1 MRAGVVGVVAVSA
14 LAAGVSPASA
24 EVRQSVVGVGGMAFH
39 SDRLTFAF
47 DAHAV
52 AGAQWR
58 SRGTFHV
65 WHAGP
70 DGRVRAEYAG
80 TVKCMLATAGYA
92 TVTGT
97 LHIVRGDPK
106 MEGTW
111 AGFSIVG
118 NSAPNRIGYGGQA
131 WGDPKPGNDCTAL
144 PPYSPVEFGHYRVN
158 SGGM

>member
-1 MRAGVVGVVAVSA
+1 MAGAEGGVRQAVVGI
-14 LAAGVSPASA
+14 
-24 EVRQSVVGVGGMAFH
+24 GGMAFQG
-39 SDRLTFAF
+39 DRLTFAF

-52 AGAQWR
+52 WGAGAK

-70 DGRVRAEYAG
+70 DGHVKAEYAG
-80 TVKCMLATAGYA
+80 TVKCVFATAGYA

-97 LHIVRGDPK
+97 VHIVRGDPG

-111 AGFSIVG
+111 AGFSVVG
-118 NSAPNRIGYGGQA
+118 NSAPNRIGYGGQP

-144 PPYSPVEFGHYRVN
+144 PPYSPVEFGHYQVN
-158 SGGM
+158 SGGI